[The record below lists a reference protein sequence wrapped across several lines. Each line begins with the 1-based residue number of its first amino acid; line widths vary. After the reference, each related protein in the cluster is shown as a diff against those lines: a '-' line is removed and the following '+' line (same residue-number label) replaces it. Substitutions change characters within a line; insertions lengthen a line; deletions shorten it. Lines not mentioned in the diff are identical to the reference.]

1 MESRDE
7 MKPVYINGIGVV
19 IPGVNE
25 LEEMWCLLE
34 AEEGMEGSRIHEIPP
49 FIASRKIRRMDRFSI
64 LALYGTYSVFKDLSK
79 FKSEY
84 DPYEVGTVYNSD
96 FGTLNTVLEF
106 AQCFTDSVE
115 ASPVTFANTVMNA
128 CIGHICIELGLKGA
142 STMMVG
148 SNYIG
153 YAMQL
158 IRHGKVKSVLAGGLD
173 EYNKELFDTFNER
186 GICVNEGV
194 STMLLSSEI
203 TGDSFCEIIA
213 CSEINLGEH
222 YCFSEQ
228 FEPNLSDLKKA
239 ISNMLIKANLSADNI
254 DVVIT
259 ASDNKSF
266 TEVEVAS
273 IHDVFGEKID
283 VLHPKYILGELLGA
297 SLGINLTV
305 GALILKQQ
313 KVPHLDLNKEIKY
326 VLVSDFNISGNYTT
340 FILKQSAHFK

>member
-7 MKPVYINGIGVV
+7 MESVYINEIGIV

-25 LEEMWCLLE
+25 LEEMWYLLE
-34 AEEGMEGSRIHEIPP
+34 GKEVIKGAKIPEIPP

-64 LALYGTYSVFKDLSK
+64 LALYGTYSMLKDLNK
-79 FKSEY
+79 IKSEQ

-106 AQCFTDSVE
+106 AQCFSDTVE

-158 IRHGKVKSVLAGGLD
+158 IRHGKVKSIVAGGLD

-186 GICVNEGV
+186 GICVSEGV
-194 STMLLSSEI
+194 STMLLSREKRS
-203 TGDSFCEIIA
+203 DSFCEVIA
-213 CSEINLGEH
+213 YAEMNLKEH
-222 YCFSEQ
+222 YCFEEK
-228 FEPNLSDLKKA
+228 FKPESDDIKKA
-239 ISNMLIKANLSADNI
+239 INTVLIKANLSADCI
-254 DVVIT
+254 DAVIT
-259 ASDNKSF
+259 ASNHKNF
-266 TEVEVAS
+266 TEIEV
-273 IHDVFGEKID
+273 DVIRDVLREKVD
-283 VLHPKYILGELLGA
+283 VLHPKYILGESLGA

-313 KVPHLDLNKEIKY
+313 KIPHIDLNKKIKY
-326 VLVSDFNISGNYTT
+326 VLVSNFNVSGNYTI
-340 FILKQSAHFK
+340 FILKK